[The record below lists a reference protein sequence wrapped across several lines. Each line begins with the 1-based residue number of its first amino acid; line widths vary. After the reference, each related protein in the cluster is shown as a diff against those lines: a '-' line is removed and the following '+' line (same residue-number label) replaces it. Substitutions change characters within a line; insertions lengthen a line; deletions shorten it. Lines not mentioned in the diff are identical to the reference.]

1 MHENKEQSYSNQQF
15 SYQQRSKVIHCKPSP
30 STSQPSNNPSKK
42 PSNSKSIMRLLDNFS
57 LYSGS
62 TKKTNNTTSK
72 KNNTLQL
79 PKKPESVLPFS
90 YEEPKQKL
98 NLQQNKGGLLSPIY
112 STTAMIPYKPE
123 IQSYPPTTGQGLP
136 ININDLLLIEE
147 KVINLISSLNNK
159 QLYVN
164 NNCIE
169 WWNCYYVS
177 FMCNGTLTK
186 FFQDNENKLI
196 FNDASNLLMYSI
208 IITYYNYL
216 ILKDNEK
223 ENEICLDLVLYHHR
237 LYLLMCEYVLII
249 LDISQATLD
258 EYVTITKINKQ
269 ISSYIKHSSDN
280 KGNAI
285 ISDINKY
292 CSFLGEIINKYI
304 VGLKSNQNITKTSQV
319 HTSEIC
325 DLFYNLKH
333 LTSNELNDFFISSFL
348 QRPALNISTKPTGLS
363 SSKGKN
369 SNYNITTTKN
379 ILNNI
384 ITEPYLKHKS
394 TKKYTL
400 VLDLDETLIHFKY
413 DKINEPEITHGVVQY
428 RPCLFEFLNNISEYC
443 ELIIFTVGTKDYAD
457 SVIDFI
463 EKNRQ
468 YFSGRLYREHTSIYN
483 NDFVKDLS
491 KIGRDLT
498 KVIIVDDK
506 PYNFILQMENG
517 IAIRPFWGDESDKE
531 KNDVAL
537 LNLFKILV
545 DIFKLNLD
553 DIREGIK
560 KYRNEIVNKVSS
572 DIYKNNIFND

>member
-348 QRPALNISTKPTGLS
+348 QQPALNISTKPTGLS

>member
-1 MHENKEQSYSNQQF
+1 MHKNNDHSYSNQQF
-15 SYQQRSKVIHCKPSP
+15 SSQQRSKVIHCKPSP
-30 STSQPSNNPSKK
+30 NTSQPSNNLSKRPSD
-42 PSNSKSIMRLLDNFS
+42 SKSIMRLLDNFS

-79 PKKPESVLPFS
+79 PKKPESVHPFS
-90 YEEPKQKL
+90 YEEPKQEL
-98 NLQQNKGGLLSPIY
+98 NFQQNKGGLLSPIY

-123 IQSYPPTTGQGLP
+123 IQSYPITTGQGLP
-136 ININDLLLIEE
+136 TNINDLLLIEE

-164 NNCIE
+164 HNCIE

-177 FMCNGTLTK
+177 FICNGTLTK

-196 FNDASNLLMYSI
+196 FNGASNLLMYSI

-216 ILKDNEK
+216 IPKVNEK

-237 LYLLMCEYVLII
+237 LYLLMCEYVLTI

-280 KGNAI
+280 KGNVI

-292 CSFLGEIINKYI
+292 CGFLGEIISKYI

-333 LTSNELNDFFISSFL
+333 RTSNELNDFFISSFL
-348 QRPALNISTKPTGLS
+348 QRPALNISIKPTGLS

-369 SNYNITTTKN
+369 SNYNITTTNN
-379 ILNNI
+379 ILKNI

-428 RPCLFEFLNNISEYC
+428 RPCLFEFLNNISEYY

-457 SVIDFI
+457 SVIDSI